1 MVENARGSAPNSNRY
16 SSSYNP
22 ANRPMNYN
30 ASSFDNEDYYP
41 DDEPLEN
48 YMAVQ
53 DAEAVAA
60 ANKSYG
66 NPDEF
71 YYTGIFQKIKL
82 VTSYRTF

>member
-1 MVENARGSAPNSNRY
+1 MVENARGSAPNSHRY
-16 SSSYNP
+16 GNSYNQS
-22 ANRPMNYN
+22 NRPMSYN

-71 YYTGIFQKIKL
+71 YYTGKL
-82 VTSYRTF
+82 RVLKKF